1 MNNKLKYDMYING
14 LFKVILIILLIQL
27 LFFFEI
33 TSHFIQSYFL
43 IHEDL
48 IFILFNLLWLFL
60 AIDYK

>member
-1 MNNKLKYDMYING
+1 MYING

>member
-33 TSHFIQSYFL
+33 TSHFIQPYFS

>member
-1 MNNKLKYDMYING
+1 MYING

-33 TSHFIQSYFL
+33 TSHFIQPYFS